1 MTTEPGVLFAPRSHI
16 AMQRGIDYL
25 ADLVRPTLG
34 PTPRCVAIAHSS
46 PGHAPEMLDD
56 AATILRRVIQTP
68 NPYVDMGAMLLR
80 NALSRT
86 AQTVGD
92 GTATTAVL
100 LQAIMRHGVRY
111 LEAGYDTVALRR
123 GLERGCAAA
132 VAALR
137 AMARPLDGR
146 AAIGRCA
153 DTLCSDD
160 QLALL
165 LGEIFDIVGTDGYV
179 QVDGGYTSGLER
191 QYIEGVYWYEGYLSP
206 YFVTDH
212 VKQQARLEAPAVL
225 ISDLRITS
233 AEQLAPL
240 LDRVAQ
246 AGLTSLMIIAQEVS
260 GSALGML
267 VHNHQSGT
275 LCSVAVKS
283 PLAGAQQAA
292 VLEDLAV
299 LTGGRYIA
307 EQAGRRA
314 QNVTLADLGHARLA
328 WASDKAFGLRGGQ
341 ADPHA
346 LRQRIADI
354 KSARA
359 RADDPAEVEQ
369 LRARL
374 GKLWGGAAILRVGAG
389 TRGEAETRKARA
401 QRMVISLR
409 LALEGGVV
417 PGGGRA
423 YLLCQSAL
431 QNLVVSPG
439 EQVGVDALAAAL
451 AEPLAA
457 IAHNAGYTATTVVAQ
472 VQASAAALGF
482 DARSGQLVDVWA
494 AGILDPAI
502 IAETVL
508 TTAVSGAIMALTTDV
523 LVHRRNPTA
532 VIKP

>member
-1 MTTEPGVLFAPRSHI
+1 
-16 AMQRGIDYL
+16 
-25 ADLVRPTLG
+25 
-34 PTPRCVAIAHSS
+34 
-46 PGHAPEMLDD
+46 
-56 AATILRRVIQTP
+56 
-68 NPYVDMGAMLLR
+68 VDMGAMLLR
-80 NALSRT
+80 NALSKT

-100 LQAIMRHGVRY
+100 LQEIVRHGMLY

-137 AMARPLDGR
+137 DMARPLDGL
-146 AAIGRCA
+146 AAIRRCA

-160 QLALL
+160 ELAFL
-165 LGEIFDIVGTDGYV
+165 LGEIFDIVGTQGYV
-179 QVDGGYTSGLER
+179 QVDGGYTRGLER
-191 QYIEGVYWYEGYLSP
+191 QYIEGVYWDEGYLSP
-206 YFVTDH
+206 YFITDPLR
-212 VKQQARLEAPAVL
+212 QEARLEQPAIL
-225 ISDLRITS
+225 ISNLRITS

-240 LDRVAQ
+240 LDRVVQ

-275 LCSVAVKS
+275 LHSFAVKS

-299 LTGGRYIA
+299 LTGGIRIT
-307 EQAGRRA
+307 EEAGWRA
-314 QNVTLADLGHARLA
+314 QSVTTADLGSARLG
-328 WASDKAFGLRGGQ
+328 WASEKAFGVRGVQG
-341 ADPHA
+341 DPHA
-346 LRQRIADI
+346 RRRRIADVQ
-354 KSARA
+354 SALA
-359 RADDPAEVEQ
+359 RVNDPAVAEQ

-374 GKLWGGAAILRVGAG
+374 GRLWGGAAVLRVGAG

-401 QRMVISLR
+401 QRMVTSLR

-423 YLLCQSAL
+423 YLLCQQAL
-431 QNLVVSPG
+431 QNLVVSPA
-439 EQVGVDALAAAL
+439 EQVGVRALAEALAA
-451 AEPLAA
+451 PLAA
-457 IAHNAGYTATTVVAQ
+457 IAHNAGHEPTTVVAR
-472 VQASAAALGF
+472 VQASAAVSGF
-482 DARSGQLVDVWA
+482 DARSGQLVDLWA
-494 AGILDPAI
+494 AGILDPALV
-502 IAETVL
+502 AETAL

-532 VIKP
+532 VIEP